1 MPGLEGGLYTD
12 CAEVNQPTGTY
23 RFAKGVVDGN
33 TPGSKENEAGFTT
46 FGIQVP
52 YTVIGVIPIDTG
64 FVVFS
69 TNTAQSEIGLWV
81 NGVYSTIYN
90 NPLLAFTTSA
100 PIKGEYRIEATGNR
114 VITWIDDNN
123 PPRILNID
131 NLSLINNVNDLT
143 IFQDINN
150 PSISAYSISDTGG
163 SLPCGAYVPFTY
175 YKGNDGSVTNF
186 FVHDKTFYINDDPK
200 SVAFNLDDGAVG
212 LIPTNK
218 AINITF
224 AGCDTNFDNLVVGF
238 IRIANQVTTAWS
250 AITKS
255 VGSTVDVTITG
266 SESLTSVSLDQILT
280 AGATYNN
287 AKAITQV
294 NNQLVLANL
303 TAAPFPD
310 FQAAA
315 LAIQVSYVND
325 NSYNVISNVGSQKDV
340 TPPSLMPGE
349 VYALYIGLEL
359 LKGGWAFYHIPGRPP
374 MAGETDTIVTDGL
387 SHKRYQIENTSNS
400 GGVTNMGYWENI
412 SETYP
417 VNSIYNGGGA
427 LDLRGLPVR
436 HHRMP
441 TLTYLESVSS
451 TGATG
456 ISTLHRLTLSVAN
469 VNIPVGIQSQIKR
482 WKIFFAKKS
491 PGNSIVGGSDI
502 LQYSFGPNSPGDD
515 PSIQWSTGGNWGND
529 AVGGGFNGFDASH
542 IHTNR
547 LLAHSLDWLYAPG
560 EFSPDFAWFHYGL
573 TSTGVD
579 TQWNGFRGTGGLL
592 SLTGNARGQT
602 AGCVV
607 DYTIPSTSKTT
618 VGQLRSVKNTALPQ
632 YVPQNS
638 KINQWKS
645 AYTETFIGL
654 EISPLSAAG
663 SLFTDIPIIH
673 IRASTSGSWDS
684 YPAYLGQFSNSASTA
699 GGTGHPE
706 TVYMQYGRLVA
717 NAHTS
722 FTAQDLIPLEG
733 YYSPTTTNGTFI
745 GGDTFMCYMSYLACA
760 PLTSN
765 QATNLGAPTL
775 QGVRA
780 WHAYIGYSK
789 RNWNYRHQT
798 VGDVSTY
805 YYGKTDIT
813 TLFSPP
819 LSNPVDVNTR
829 ATTGTLIATTDSL
842 NNLTY
847 NPDFNSLNEFIVGT
861 TFSVDLINAT
871 KFPDLIIYS
880 TVQGTESKDI
890 SWRIFPAGNRFTMPK
905 NKGAIIN
912 LQGISNRDLLIHCQ
926 YTLYK
931 TRTDVG
937 MEADG
942 VNVFL
947 KSNELF
953 AIQPEEQV
961 SSSSSYAGT
970 TNKFSCILT
979 KMGYFSVDDA
989 QGKVFLFTDH
999 LEEISTNGLR
1009 RFFRDNM
1016 GVGSDLPFSSRGY
1029 TAAYDEKYNRILLT
1043 MQSLGNPNRLFTI
1056 SYNPIKKVWIS
1067 YHGYFP
1073 DYMFNTLDNKLYS
1086 YKSNALYQHGT
1097 GPYGIFYDGTAQP
1110 MILDVVHNPEPKD
1123 DKVFTALSW
1132 LSESYDVN
1140 NVLQYFDTIGYITLR
1155 SLDHCSN
1162 RTATVRFTGIDGLYT
1177 ENLRNKNRTWLYN
1190 EFRDIAISP
1199 GFTQDFYHDF
1209 QLDLTKLD
1217 MNMEWFDQR
1226 KFIDKFV
1233 ICRLEYPNTN
1243 NNRFLLME
1251 IDIEYEKK

>member
-12 CAEVNQPTGTY
+12 CAEVNQPMGTY

-46 FGIQVP
+46 FGTQVP

-123 PPRILNID
+123 PPRLLNID

-143 IFQDINN
+143 IFQDITN

-163 SLPCGAYVPFTY
+163 SLPCGAYIPFTY

-186 FVHDKTFYINDDPK
+186 FVHDKTFYINEDSK
-200 SVAFNLDDGAVG
+200 GLAFNLDDGAPG
-212 LIPTNK
+212 LTPSNK
-218 AINITF
+218 AINLTF
-224 AGCDTNFDNLVVGF
+224 TGCDTRFDNIITGF
-238 IRIANQVTTAWS
+238 IRTANQITTAWIAS
-250 AITKS
+250 TKS
-255 VGSTVDVTITG
+255 VGNTINVTLTG
-266 SESLTSVSLDQILT
+266 SEALTSVALDQILT
-280 AGATYNN
+280 ANAFYDN

-303 TAAPFPD
+303 TSAAFPA
-310 FQAAA
+310 FQPYAT
-315 LAIQVSYVND
+315 AIQINYTHSTLSVLN
-325 NSYNVISNVGSQKDV
+325 NVGTHKDV
-340 TPPSLMPGE
+340 LPPSLMPGD
-349 VYALYIGLEL
+349 VYAMYIGLEL
-359 LKGGWAFYHIPGRPP
+359 SIGGWVFYHIPGRPSL
-374 MAGETDTIVTDGL
+374 AGETSTITTDGL
-387 SHKRYQIENTSNS
+387 TYKRYQVDNTSNS
-400 GGVTNMGYWENI
+400 GGVTNMGYWENV

-417 VNSIYNGGGA
+417 DDPIYDGTIAGGPNLRNVN
-427 LDLRGLPVR
+427 VR

-441 TLTYLESVSS
+441 TLDYLESAYPSS
-451 TGATG
+451 VTG
-456 ISTLHRLTLSVAN
+456 ITDLHVLGITASN

-491 PGNSIVGGSDI
+491 PNNCIVGGSDL
-502 LQYSFGPNSPGDD
+502 LQYPIGNFSNPG
-515 PSIQWSTGGNWGND
+515 IYWSTGGNWGIVTVAPNLNWD
-529 AVGGGFNGFDASH
+529 NFSRTDMHKEAVIG
-542 IHTNR
+542 
-547 LLAHSLDWLYAPG
+547 HSLDHLYAPN
-560 EFSPDFAWFHYGL
+560 EFQPDFAWFHYGL
-573 TSTGVD
+573 TSTGID
-579 TQWNGFRGTGGLL
+579 TPWNGFRGTGSML
-592 SLTGNARGQT
+592 STTGAQRGQT
-602 AGCVV
+602 AGLAI
-607 DYTIPSTSKTT
+607 DYTVSSTTTKTAAAQFRKLTAATGGSK
-618 VGQLRSVKNTALPQ
+618 LAFI
-632 YVPQNS
+632 PQNALAF
-638 KINQWKS
+638 NFKS
-645 AYTETFIGL
+645 AYTEAYLGMTIT
-654 EISPLSAAG
+654 PLSPIG
-663 SLFTDIPIIH
+663 SLFSFIPQLQIL
-673 IRASTSGSWDS
+673 ASSQSGNTF
-684 YPAYLGQFSNSASTA
+684 GQFGNSGGA
-699 GGTGHPE
+699 GQGTGE
-706 TVYMQYGRLVA
+706 DTVYMQYGKIVD

-722 FTAQDLIPLEG
+722 FIAQDLVPFEG
-733 YYSPTTTNGTFI
+733 YQTPASTAGSFN
-745 GGDTFMCYMSYLACA
+745 GGDTFLCYMSYLACG
-760 PLTSN
+760 PLNGFQSST
-765 QATNLGAPTL
+765 LGSPNL

-780 WHAYIGYSK
+780 WKAYIGYSR
-789 RNWNYRHQT
+789 RNWNYRHQVT
-798 VGDVSTY
+798 GDVSTY
-805 YYGKTDIT
+805 YYGKTDPT
-813 TLFSPP
+813 TLFSPK
-819 LSNPVDVNTR
+819 LLTPVDL
-829 ATTGTLIATTDSL
+829 ATSTTVGTLISMADAVNNITYNADY
-842 NNLTY
+842 NNLNT
-847 NPDFNSLNEFIVGT
+847 LMVGT
-861 TFSVDLINAT
+861 LYSVNLINAT
-871 KFPDLIIYS
+871 SFPDLIIWS
-880 TVQGTESKDI
+880 TIQGTESKDI

-905 NKGAIIN
+905 NKGAIVN

-931 TRTDVG
+931 TRTDAGV
-937 MEADG
+937 EADG
-942 VNVFL
+942 VNIFL
-947 KSNELF
+947 KSNDLF

-979 KMGYFSVDDA
+979 KMGYFSVDDK

-1132 LSESYDVN
+1132 LSESYDIN
-1140 NVLQYFDTIGYITLR
+1140 NVLQYFDTVGFVTIR

-1162 RTATVRFTGIDGLYT
+1162 RTATVRFTSIDGLYT

-1217 MNMEWFDQR
+1217 INMEWFDQR

-1251 IDIEYEKK
+1251 TDIEYEKK